1 MEAFQSPL
9 FMAYRQGQPFNENHL
24 RPCPLLDNPD
34 RLKGLVEQSGA
45 HSTDLQNPEDVDDL
59 CEKCRLAAQNWA
71 PVADALWAAGHDTS
85 NMKR

>member
-59 CEKCRLAAQNWA
+59 CEKCRLAAQNWRPWRTRSGRPGTTQA
-71 PVADALWAAGHDTS
+71 I
-85 NMKR
+85 